1 MNCRITFVAEI
12 NRLNCMIR
20 IFQFILII
28 LLFLSASPSWGADKR
43 QEQFSVSWVEPSVQ
57 SPTVLV
63 RKEFVT
69 KRDVKI
75 GKATLYVASQGLH
88 EAWLNGKRVG
98 DEWFAPGW
106 TEYNHRLQ
114 YRQYD
119 VTGLLNGSGTN
130 ALGLV
135 LANGWY
141 RSRMSRVKGKWA
153 YGDRLRLSAFLVL
166 SFRDGAQQ
174 VVNTDETWKC
184 HAGEITKTDI
194 YDGECCDARLRQL
207 GWSEIS
213 FDDAP
218 WSLVAHVEAPAAKLI
233 ASESA
238 PVRIV
243 KELKPVRL
251 LVTPKGE
258 HVLDFGQNITGWV
271 RCSLQGCKG
280 DTVSLRFA
288 ETLDKDGNFYT
299 RNLRTAK
306 ATDTYVFGHDGKE
319 EHHPRFTFFGFR
331 YVKVE
336 GTRKTLRKSD
346 FVAQVLSS
354 DLRYTGTFECS
365 DPMVNKLVENTRWSM
380 MDNFLD
386 IPTDCPQRDE
396 RLGWT
401 ADAQVFAPAACYLA
415 NARSFFAKWLEDV
428 RLSQAG
434 DGGVACVVPD
444 LRRSYGSSGW
454 DDVVTVLPTIL
465 YKVYGDTAT
474 LRRMYPSMEK
484 WVGYCVRKAGKSLV
498 YPGGRFGDWFDF
510 SVANGNKESAT
521 AKDMVG
527 TAYLAYSAHLTAEAA
542 KVLGLYADGQK
553 YDSIYNKAKETFQD
567 RYIFGGN
574 RLTSDTQ
581 TAYVLALAFHLIDAN
596 REAAFAS
603 RLAELVRER
612 GHITTGFLG
621 TPLICKVLTDY
632 GYEDEAYRLLT
643 RKEYPSWLYSIDKGA
658 TTIWERWDAIKP
670 DGTLSGHSLNHYA
683 FGAVVAWLFGDV
695 AGIAQTETSLGF
707 QHLLIQPR
715 LTEQLKWAKASYLSS
730 YGWVKT
736 SWKSTGRQFKLQV
749 EIPQGVDATV
759 VLPYPDAQGNKMM
772 KVGSGKHSFKIA
784 KKTK

>member
-1 MNCRITFVAEI
+1 MKSFSKPIITLLLLLSVAP
-12 NRLNCMIR
+12 L
-20 IFQFILII
+20 
-28 LLFLSASPSWGADKR
+28 WGADR
-43 QEQFSVSWVEPSVQ
+43 EQEQLAVCWIEPRVQ
-57 SPTVLV
+57 TPTILL
-63 RKEFVT
+63 RKEFGT
-69 KRDVKI
+69 KKDAKLET
-75 GKATLYVASQGLH
+75 ATLYVASQGLH
-88 EAWLNGKRVG
+88 EAWLNGQRVG

-119 VTGLLNGSGTN
+119 VTALLKDAGTRN

-141 RSRMSRVKGKWA
+141 RSRMARMKGKWA
-153 YGDRLRLSAFLVL
+153 YGDRLRIAACLVL
-166 SFRDGAQQ
+166 SYQDGAQQ
-174 VVNTDETWKC
+174 VVRTDDTWKC
-184 HAGEITKTDI
+184 YAGEITETDI
-194 YDGECCDARLRQL
+194 YDGECCDGRLVQQ
-207 GWSEIS
+207 GWNATV
-213 FDDAP
+213 FDDAA
-218 WSLVAHVEAPAAKLI
+218 WSGVAHAAAPTARLV

-243 KELKPVRL
+243 RQLKPVRI

-258 HVLDFGQNITGWV
+258 QVIDFGQNMTGWV
-271 RCSLQGCKG
+271 RYTLSGCKG
-280 DTVSLRFA
+280 DTIRLRFA

-306 ATDTYVFGHDGKE
+306 ATDAYVFGHDGRE
-319 EHHPRFTFFGFR
+319 THHPRFTFFGFR

-336 GTRKTLRKSD
+336 GCREPLRKAD
-346 FVAQVLSS
+346 FVAQVLST

-365 DPMVNKLVENTRWSM
+365 DPMVNQLVENTRWSM
-380 MDNFLD
+380 IDNFLD

-401 ADAQVFAPAACYLA
+401 ADAQVFAPAASYLA
-415 NARSFFAKWLEDV
+415 DV
-428 RLSQAG
+428 RAFFGKWMEDMLLSQSEE
-434 DGGVACVVPD
+434 GGVACVVPD

-454 DDVVTVLPTIL
+454 DDAITVLPTLL
-465 YKVYGDTAT
+465 YKVYGDKA
-474 LRRMYPSMEK
+474 LLEKMYPGMK
-484 WVGYCVRKAGKSLV
+484 RWVDYCERKAGPSLV

-510 SVANGNKESAT
+510 SVSEGNKEAAT
-521 AKDMVG
+521 AKDLVG
-527 TAYLAYSAHLTAEAA
+527 TAYLAHSAHLTAQAA
-542 KVLGLYADGQK
+542 RVLGMEADAQR
-553 YDSIYNKAKETFQD
+553 YDTLHHRVKDAF
-567 RYIFGGN
+567 

-581 TAYVLALAFHLIDAN
+581 TAYVLALAFHLVDGQQAT
-596 REAAFAS
+596 RCAQ
-603 RLAELVRER
+603 RLAELVRKE

-632 GYEDEAYRLLT
+632 GYEAEAYRLLT
-643 RKEYPSWLYSIDKGA
+643 RREYPSWLYAIDKGA
-658 TTIWERWDAIKP
+658 TTIWERWDAVKP

-683 FGAVVAWLFGDV
+683 FGAVVAWLFSDV

-784 KKTK
+784 KKYRLCYE

>member
-1 MNCRITFVAEI
+1 MTQ
-12 NRLNCMIR
+12 
-20 IFQFILII
+20 IFQNSLI
-28 LLFLSASPSWGADKR
+28 LLLLLLSAFPMWGAAKW
-43 QEQFSVSWVEPSVQ
+43 QEQFSVSWIEPSVQ
-57 SPTVLV
+57 SPTILL
-63 RKEFVT
+63 RKEFGA

-75 GKATLYVASQGLH
+75 KEASLFVASQGLH

-119 VTGLLNGSGTN
+119 VTGLLNSSGKN

-141 RSRMSRVKGKWA
+141 RSRMARMKGKWV
-153 YGDRLRLSAFLVL
+153 YGDRLRIAAYVVL
-166 SFRDGAQQ
+166 AYQDGSRE
-174 VVNTDETWKC
+174 VVSTNDTWRC

-194 YDGECCDARLRQL
+194 YDGECCDARLAQHH
-207 GWSEIS
+207 WSEVS
-213 FDDAP
+213 FDDAQ
-218 WSLVAHVEAPAAKLI
+218 WSSVAHVEGPAAQLV

-243 KELKPVRL
+243 RQLKPVHI

-258 HVLDFGQNITGWV
+258 RVLDFGQNITGWV
-271 RCSLQGCKG
+271 RYSLQGCKG
-280 DTVSLRFA
+280 DTVRLRFA

-306 ATDTYVFGHDGKE
+306 ATDTYVFGHDGRE
-319 EHHPRFTFFGFR
+319 GHHPRFTFFGFR

-336 GTRKTLRKSD
+336 GNLKTLRKSD
-346 FVAQVLSS
+346 FMAQVLSS
-354 DLRYTGTFECS
+354 DLQYTGTFECS

-380 MDNFLD
+380 IDNFLD

-428 RLSQAG
+428 RLSQAE

-465 YKVYGDTAT
+465 YKVYGDTT
-474 LRRMYPSMEK
+474 ILRRMYPSMEK
-484 WVGYCVRKAGKSLV
+484 WVDYCERKAGASLI

-510 SVANGNKESAT
+510 TVAQGNKESAT
-521 AKDMVG
+521 AKELVG
-527 TAYLAYSAHLTAEAA
+527 TAYMAYSARLTAEAA
-542 KVLGLYADGQK
+542 KVLRQYADEQK
-553 YDSIYNKAKETFQD
+553 YDNIYNKVKKAFQD
-567 RYIFGGN
+567 RYVVGEN
-574 RLTSDTQ
+574 RLSSDTQ
-581 TAYVLALAFHLIDAN
+581 TAYVLALAFHLVDGQQ
-596 REAAFAS
+596 EAIFAH
-603 RLAELVRER
+603 RLAELVREE
-612 GHITTGFLG
+612 GHVTTGFLG

-632 GYEDEAYRLLT
+632 GYEKEAYQLLT
-643 RKEYPSWLYSIDKGA
+643 RREYPSWLYAIDKGA
-658 TTIWERWDAIKP
+658 TTIWERWDALKP

-683 FGAVVAWLFGDV
+683 FGAVVAWLFSDV
-695 AGIAQTETSLGF
+695 AGIAQKKNSLGF
-707 QHLLIQPR
+707 QHLLIRPR
-715 LTEQLKWAKASYLSS
+715 LTEYLKWAKASYLSS

-736 SWKSTGRQFKLQV
+736 SWKSTGHQFELHV
-749 EIPQGVDATV
+749 EIPKGADATII
-759 VLPYPDAQGNKMM
+759 LPYPDKQGNKMM
-772 KVGSGKHSFKIA
+772 EVGSGKHSFKIL
-784 KKTK
+784 KK

>member
-1 MNCRITFVAEI
+1 MTQ
-12 NRLNCMIR
+12 
-20 IFQFILII
+20 IFQNSLI
-28 LLFLSASPSWGADKR
+28 LLLLLLSAFPMWGAAKW
-43 QEQFSVSWVEPSVQ
+43 QEQFSVSWIEPSVQ
-57 SPTVLV
+57 SPTILL
-63 RKEFVT
+63 RKEFGV

-75 GKATLYVASQGLH
+75 KEATLFVASQGLH

-119 VTGLLNGSGTN
+119 VTGLLSSSGKN

-141 RSRMSRVKGKWA
+141 RSRMARMKGKWV
-153 YGDRLRLSAFLVL
+153 YGDRLRIAAYVVL
-166 SFRDGAQQ
+166 AYQDGSQE
-174 VVNTDETWKC
+174 VVSTNDTWRC
-184 HAGEITKTDI
+184 HAGAITKTDI
-194 YDGECCDARLRQL
+194 YDGECCDARLAQHD
-207 GWSEIS
+207 WSEVS
-213 FDDAP
+213 FDDAQ
-218 WSLVAHVEAPAAKLI
+218 WSSVAHVEGPAAQLV

-238 PVRIV
+238 PVRIIRQ
-243 KELKPVRL
+243 LKPVHI

-258 HVLDFGQNITGWV
+258 RVLDFGQNITGWV
-271 RCSLQGCKG
+271 RYSLQGCKG
-280 DTVSLRFA
+280 DTVRLRFA

-306 ATDTYVFGHDGKE
+306 ATDTYVFGHDGRE
-319 EHHPRFTFFGFR
+319 VHHPRFTFFGFR

-336 GTRKTLRKSD
+336 GNLKTLRKSD
-346 FVAQVLSS
+346 FMAQVLSS
-354 DLRYTGTFECS
+354 DLNYTGTFECS

-380 MDNFLD
+380 IDNFLD

-428 RLSQAG
+428 RLSQAE

-465 YKVYGDTAT
+465 YKVYGDTT
-474 LRRMYPSMEK
+474 ILRRMYPSMEK
-484 WVGYCVRKAGKSLV
+484 WVDYCARKAGAPLI

-521 AKDMVG
+521 AKDLVG
-527 TAYLAYSAHLTAEAA
+527 TAYLAYSARLTAEAA
-542 KVLGLYADGQK
+542 KVLGLYADEQK
-553 YDSIYNKAKETFQD
+553 YDSIYNKVKKAFQD
-567 RYIFGGN
+567 RYIVGGN

-581 TAYVLALAFHLIDAN
+581 TAYVLALAFRLLDAN
-596 REAAFAS
+596 HEAGFAG
-603 RLAELVRER
+603 RLAELVREE

-632 GYEDEAYRLLT
+632 GYEDEAYRLLS

-658 TTIWERWDAIKP
+658 TTIWERWDAVKP

-683 FGAVVAWLFGDV
+683 FGAVVAWLFSDV
-695 AGIAQTETSLGF
+695 AGIAQTEASLGF
-707 QHLLIQPR
+707 QHLLIRPR
-715 LTEQLKWAKASYLSS
+715 LVGRLKWAKAKYLSGN
-730 YGWVKT
+730 GWVSC
-736 SWKSTGRQFKLQV
+736 SWRVDNGKFLMTV
-749 EIPQGVDATV
+749 EVPKGSDATV
-759 VLPYPDAQGNKMM
+759 VLPYAGENGK
-772 KVGSGKHSFKIA
+772 KVFSVKAGKYEFATKIQ
-784 KKTK
+784 K